1 MKQRRRR
8 QCRHC
13 QALFD
18 PDPRNVRHQ
27 KYCAKVECRKASKV
41 ASQRRW
47 LNKAVNKNYFR
58 GPENVLRVQTWRQ
71 AHPGYWR
78 RKRSISNEALQ
89 DDSLAQTIELADES
103 GILMTSTLQDLLA
116 NPSLILI
123 GLIAHITGYTLQDD
137 IVDTGR
143 RLVGLGGDILN
154 PQGGQHVD
162 QARVMPSTGPPDSR
176 SVQLD

>member
-1 MKQRRRR
+1 MKRRRR
-8 QCRHC
+8 RKCRHC
-13 QALFD
+13 QALFH

-27 KYCAKVECRKASKV
+27 KYCSKVECRKVSKT

-47 LNKAVNKNYFR
+47 LNKKANKNHFC
-58 GPENVLRVQTWRQ
+58 GPANVLRVQTWRQ

-78 RKRSISNEALQ
+78 RKRSIRKNALQ
-89 DDSLAQTIELADES
+89 DDSLAQAIESNDKS
-103 GILMTSTLQDLLA
+103 GILTTSALQDLLA

-123 GLIAHITGYTLQDD
+123 GLIAHITGDTLQED
-137 IVDTGR
+137 IAETGR

-154 PQGGQHVD
+154 PKGGQHVD
-162 QARVMPSTGPPDSR
+162 QVCVMPGTGPPDPP